1 MSFAVVQVQIDN
13 GVSCFHTNNKIGLQ
27 YNSQHF
33 NLKVNVEFNLMI
45 MFNRWKLS
53 TKSEH
58 HGNRIRQVFLRIQ
71 DLI

>member
-33 NLKVNVEFNLMI
+33 NLKVNVEFN
-45 MFNRWKLS
+45 WWSCS
-53 TKSEH
+53 TEE
-58 HGNRIRQVFLRIQ
+58 N
-71 DLI
+71 